1 MDRCWAQGVLK
12 CHHCETPVTSMHRD
26 LCQTHL
32 CKACVEEHLSDISKE
47 HKVVPISSREIDPKC
62 PKCPKHSIKNVNFA
76 VNNAIV
82 LFVFTRL
89 LLMSTWVMHLLTW

>member
-12 CHHCETPVTSMHRD
+12 CHHCETPVPSMHRD

-32 CKACVEEHLSDISKE
+32 CKACVEEHLSDISK
-47 HKVVPISSREIDPKC
+47 VVPISSREID

-82 LFVFTRL
+82 PFVYTRL